1 MNYITTHR
9 INRLFITAIIAC
21 LLPAAV
27 FGQEMRKETL
37 KGSATTGAGQT
48 YAVFYST
55 GMPTDAI
62 WPIGMKMTG
71 DYATIRHTVEKGNG
85 DNLSVNDK
93 VPFRFIIALAD
104 GSTSNSADTR
114 YWAAAMGFNTGAEGA
129 NTNLN
134 PGWESS
140 YVKTG
145 CLDYSTAEFPSG
157 WRLPT
162 QRELMLMWL
171 FRDAITAIYPSGQ
184 MTNTRSYWSAT
195 EKDATNAWLLEYNA
209 TSPQFKPV
217 SKVTSNIHYRC
228 VRDY

>member
-1 MNYITTHR
+1 MNYITAHR

-37 KGSATTGAGQT
+37 KGSATP

-93 VPFRFIIALAD
+93 VPFRFIIAPTD
-104 GSTSNSADTR
+104 GVPTNSSDTR
-114 YWAAAMGFNTGAEGA
+114 YWAAAMGFNTGTGGA

-134 PGWESS
+134 PGWTSS
-140 YVKTG
+140 YVQAG
-145 CLDYSTAEFPSG
+145 CLDYYTTEFPKET

-171 FRDAITAIYPSGQ
+171 FRDAINAIYPSGQ
-184 MTNTRSYWSAT
+184 MTSTRSYWCAT
-195 EKDATNAWLLEYNA
+195 EKDATNAWLLEYNE

-217 SKVTSNIHYRC
+217 SKVTGSIYFRC
-228 VRDY
+228 VKDY